1 MHRSARSRAFCVA
14 KKFEKIHRDSR
25 KKEGDETARDTIL
38 DLPSICFFTRE
49 FFVARVNAFQLIT
62 HEELPIFLPSRFL
75 TVLLSFSLAFLLLL
89 LLLFHLPLR
98 SIFSLY
104 SLLLSFLSFRNRER
118 KREQYFYLG
127 TPGTPGIGF
136 SVNLSIMRHDGWIG
150 NFRSIMRIP
159 NIYIYV

>member
-49 FFVARVNAFQLIT
+49 FFMARVNAFQLIT
-62 HEELPIFLPSRFL
+62 MKNSLSFFHLDS
-75 TVLLSFSLAFLLLL
+75 LLSSSHSRSPFYYYYYYYFTYLCAPFSPFTLCYFLFFLLGIEKE
-89 LLLFHLPLR
+89 R
-98 SIFSLY
+98 ENSIFILEH
-104 SLLLSFLSFRNRER
+104 LE
-118 KREQYFYLG
+118 
-127 TPGTPGIGF
+127 PGIGF
-136 SVNLSIMRHDGWIG
+136 SVNLSIMRHDGWMG

>member
-25 KKEGDETARDTIL
+25 KKEGDETARDSIL

-49 FFVARVNAFQLIT
+49 FFMARVNAFQLIT
-62 HEELPIFLPSRFL
+62 MKNSLSSFHLDS
-75 TVLLSFSLAFLLLL
+75 LLSSSHSRSPLYYYYYYYFTMLLC
-89 LLLFHLPLR
+89 

-118 KREQYFYLG
+118 KRE
-127 TPGTPGIGF
+127 
-136 SVNLSIMRHDGWIG
+136 
-150 NFRSIMRIP
+150 
-159 NIYIYV
+159 